1 MKHVNFISTFTP
13 QQQYEL
19 RRWFIF
25 STTVIICTLIGIS
38 FFFLPQLYVLYSTK
52 KEITALQQ
60 KTKNYTELTNTQTHL
75 KKEHA
80 ALQKKQTKINHHR
93 DQPDN
98 PHSYLTSIIAACG
111 TDVQLEHVRKN
122 KKECEIIA
130 LFPTP
135 ERATN
140 LIKQLSDTHQF
151 THLKLTSL
159 QNDTQAK
166 KFRCTIK
173 GKIQ

>member
-1 MKHVNFISTFTP
+1 MKNVNFISTFTP

-25 STTVIICTLIGIS
+25 STALIICTLIGIS
-38 FFFLPQLYVLYSTK
+38 FFFLPQLYALYSTK
-52 KEITALQQ
+52 KKITALQQ
-60 KTKNYTELTNTQTHL
+60 KTKNYNELTNTQIHL
-75 KKEHA
+75 KKEHE
-80 ALQKKQTKINHHR
+80 ALQKKQTKINNHQH
-93 DQPDN
+93 QPNN
-98 PHSYLTSIIAACG
+98 PHTYLTPVIAACG

-122 KKECEIIA
+122 KKECEIIG

-140 LIKQLSDTHQF
+140 LIKQLSDTRQF
-151 THLKLTSL
+151 TQLTLTSL
-159 QNDTQAK
+159 QNDTQTK